1 MKKLLYVLTG
11 LCLLAGLFTGCEKEE
26 KATSTIQGVVTDKET
41 GEPISGVT
49 IELQSIGK
57 QVQTAEDGTYI
68 FENLK
73 AGPYTLKAQ
82 KDGYATYENTEIQLR
97 VEQTLMLDIVMTDF
111 IPYTVGGKVT
121 EEETCEP
128 LSGVWIELQPTGK
141 QILTSEDGIYRFD
154 SLETEKKYTLKAHK
168 EGYADYIKE
177 EIQLSID
184 EMLILDI
191 EMRNEYQEKSDYT
204 ITTYG
209 LDMEMVYV
217 EGGTFEMGA
226 TEEQGSD
233 TFDDEKPVRTV
244 KLGSYHIG
252 KYEVTQA
259 QWKAVMGTEPSYFK
273 GDNLPVENV
282 SWKEAQ
288 EFCKKLSDATGR
300 KYVLPTEAQWEYA
313 ARGGNK
319 SQHFKYAGSNNINDV
334 AWYKINSNS
343 KTHSVGGKKANE
355 LGIYDMSGNVWEWC
369 SDWYASYD
377 ESNVDN
383 PQGAVNGVEH
393 VDRGGCWCDL
403 ASNCRVSSRDQDN
416 PDLRAADLGFRV
428 ACSAE

>member
-1 MKKLLYVLTG
+1 M
-11 LCLLAGLFTGCEKEE
+11 AGTFTGCEKEE
-26 KATSTIQGVVTDKET
+26 KAKSTIKGVVTNKET
-41 GEPISGVT
+41 GETLSGVT
-49 IELQSIGK
+49 IEIQPTGR

-73 AGPYTLKAQ
+73 AGAYTLKAQ
-82 KDGYATYENTEIQLR
+82 KDGYATYENTKIQLS
-97 VEQTLMLDIVMTDF
+97 VEQTLTIDIVLRDF
-111 IPYTVGGKVT
+111 IPYTVDGKVT
-121 EEETCEP
+121 EAETGEP
-128 LSGVWIELQPTGK
+128 LSGVLIELQPTGK
-141 QILTSEDGIYRFD
+141 QILTAENGIYRFD
-154 SLETEKKYTLKAHK
+154 SLETEKNYTLKAHK

-226 TEEQGSD
+226 TEEQGGD

-244 KLGSYHIG
+244 KLDSYHIG
-252 KYEVTQA
+252 KYEVTQT
-259 QWKAVMGTEPSYFK
+259 QWKAVMGTDPSYFK
-273 GDNLPVENV
+273 GDNLPVEQV

-355 LGIYDMSGNVWEWC
+355 LGIYDMGGNVWEWC

-383 PQGAVNGVEH
+383 PQGSVNGMER
-393 VDRGGCWCDL
+393 VDRGGSWCDL
-403 ASNCRVSSRDQDN
+403 DSNCRVSSRDDDN
-416 PDLRAADLGFRV
+416 PDLHAADLGFRV
-428 ACSAE
+428 VCVSE

>member
-1 MKKLLYVLTG
+1 
-11 LCLLAGLFTGCEKEE
+11 
-26 KATSTIQGVVTDKET
+26 
-41 GEPISGVT
+41 
-49 IELQSIGK
+49 
-57 QVQTAEDGTYI
+57 
-68 FENLK
+68 
-73 AGPYTLKAQ
+73 
-82 KDGYATYENTEIQLR
+82 
-97 VEQTLMLDIVMTDF
+97 
-111 IPYTVGGKVT
+111 
-121 EEETCEP
+121 
-128 LSGVWIELQPTGK
+128 
-141 QILTSEDGIYRFD
+141 
-154 SLETEKKYTLKAHK
+154 
-168 EGYADYIKE
+168 
-177 EIQLSID
+177 
-184 EMLILDI
+184 
-191 EMRNEYQEKSDYT
+191 
-204 ITTYG
+204 
-209 LDMEMVYV
+209 DMEMVYV

-226 TEEQGSD
+226 TGEQGSD

-343 KTHSVGGKKANE
+343 KTHSIGGKKANE

-383 PQGAVNGVEH
+383 PQGAVNGEAR
-393 VDRGGCWCDL
+393 VDRGGSWCDL
-403 ASNCRVSSRDQDN
+403 ASNCRVSSRDDDN

-428 ACSAE
+428 ACSSK